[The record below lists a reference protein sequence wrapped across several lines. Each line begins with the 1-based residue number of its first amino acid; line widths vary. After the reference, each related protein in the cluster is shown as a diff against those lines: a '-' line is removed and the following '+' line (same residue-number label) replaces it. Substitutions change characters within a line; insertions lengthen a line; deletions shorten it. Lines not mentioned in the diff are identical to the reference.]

1 LENTYRKQ
9 TVLIVDDA
17 PENIRL
23 LGEELAQ
30 DYDLVVATNGE
41 DALGIA
47 FSEDPPD
54 LILLDIVMPGMD
66 GYDVCKR
73 LKAEEAT
80 RHMPVIFLTAKSNES
95 DEQKGLSLG
104 AVDYITKPFSLAIVK
119 ARVKNHLELKQ
130 RGDMLEAMSARDPL
144 TGLANR
150 GRLGQVLQMEWRRC
164 LRTARPLALIM
175 IDIDH
180 FKSYNDSLGHAAGD
194 ACIKS
199 VAQALDAAM
208 RRPGDLVARY
218 GGEEFTAILPD
229 TDAQGVIAVA
239 TTMRETVESLAIN
252 HPSSPISDW
261 VTISCGAAIAIPAS
275 HLTSE
280 DLLSAADKM
289 LYRAKEKG
297 RNRVESM
304 IL

>member
-1 LENTYRKQ
+1 MENSCRRQ

-17 PENIRL
+17 PENIRI
-23 LGEELAQ
+23 LGEELAA

-47 FSEDPPD
+47 FSEAPPD
-54 LILLDIVMPGMD
+54 LVLLDIVMPGMD

-73 LKAEEAT
+73 LKAAEAT
-80 RHMPVIFLTAKSNES
+80 RHMPVIFLTAKNNEA

-119 ARVKNHLELKQ
+119 ARVKNHLELKL
-130 RGDMLEAMSARDPL
+130 RGDMLEAMSSRDPL

-150 GRLGQVLQMEWRRC
+150 GRLGEVLQLEWRRC
-164 LRTARPLALIM
+164 LRSARELSLIM
-175 IDIDH
+175 TDIDH
-180 FKSYNDSLGHAAGD
+180 FKAYNDNLGHAAGD
-194 ACIKS
+194 ECIKS
-199 VAQALDAAM
+199 VARALDAAT

-229 TDAQGVIAVA
+229 TEAQGAAFVA
-239 TTMRETVESLAIN
+239 ASMKETVESRAIS
-252 HPSSPISDW
+252 HPRSPISDR
-261 VTISCGAAIAIPAS
+261 VTISCGVATATPAS
-275 HLTSE
+275 HLAPE

-297 RNRVESM
+297 RNRVETV
-304 IL
+304 LL